1 MAMKLDFSNLLQ
13 FFAAISP
20 LLLAFCLVMISLFNS
35 DIKGLV
41 YLGGILIASLIN
53 LLLLNT
59 WQDKHILGL
68 DIPKYCNLIEF
79 PFYSNEYISP
89 AYNSMFIAFT
99 LAYLIMPMQF
109 ISSINY
115 PVILFITGLLVLDGG
130 TKIMGGCTKFRS
142 VASGTILG
150 GLLGIAWFVA
160 FYSTNH
166 KDLLYFNAE
175 SSNNVVC
182 SRPSKQTFKCRIFK
196 NGEIIG
202 ESTKQA

>member
-1 MAMKLDFSNLLQ
+1 MLPSELQ
-13 FFAAISP
+13 HKSLINSLGSFVSAYISTRLHVEFIIIEEIP
-20 LLLAFCLVMISLFNS
+20 CFL
-35 DIKGLV
+35 
-41 YLGGILIASLIN
+41 ASLIN

-59 WQDKHILGL
+59 LHVKSETL
-68 DIPKYCNLIEF
+68 IPKYCNLIEF
-79 PFYSNEYISP
+79 PFNLNQYVSP
-89 AYNSMFIAFT
+89 AFNSMFIAFT
-99 LAYLIMPMQF
+99 LAYLYMPMQF
-109 ISSINY
+109 ISGMNY

-130 TKIMGGCTKFRS
+130 TKVMGGCTTFGG
-142 VASGTILG
+142 VALGTLVG
-150 GLLGIAWFVA
+150 LVLGLLWFVA
-160 FYSTNH
+160 FYYTNH

>member
-41 YLGGILIASLIN
+41 YLGGVLIASLIN

-59 WQDKHILGL
+59 LHVKSETL
-68 DIPKYCNLIEF
+68 IPKYCNLIEF
-79 PFYSNEYISP
+79 PFNLNQYVSP
-89 AYNSMFIAFT
+89 AFNSMFIAFT
-99 LAYLIMPMQF
+99 LAYLYMPMQF
-109 ISSINY
+109 ISGMNY

-130 TKIMGGCTKFRS
+130 TKVMGGCTTFGG
-142 VASGTILG
+142 VALGTLVG
-150 GLLGIAWFVA
+150 LVLGLLWFVA
-160 FYSTNH
+160 FYYTNH

-182 SRPSKQTFKCRIFK
+182 SRPSKQTFKCRIYK

>member
-1 MAMKLDFSNLLQ
+1 MAMQLSFSNLLQ

-20 LLLAFCLVMISLFNS
+20 ILLAFCLVMISLFNS

-53 LLLLNT
+53 LFILNT
-59 WQDKHILGL
+59 LKIKSETL
-68 DIPKYCNLIEF
+68 IPEYCNLIEF
-79 PFYSNEYISP
+79 PFNLNEYVSP
-89 AYNSMFIAFT
+89 AFNSMFIAFT
-99 LAYLIMPMQF
+99 LAYLYMPMQY
-109 ISSINY
+109 ISSMNY

-130 TKIMGGCTKFRS
+130 TKVMGGCTTFGG
-142 VASGTILG
+142 VALGTLIGLVL
-150 GLLGIAWFVA
+150 GLLWFIA

>member
-1 MAMKLDFSNLLQ
+1 MQLSFSNLLQ

-20 LLLAFCLVMISLFNS
+20 ILLAFCLVMISLFNS

-53 LLLLNT
+53 LFILNT
-59 WQDKHILGL
+59 LQIKSETL
-68 DIPKYCNLIEF
+68 IPKYCNLIEF
-79 PFYSNEYISP
+79 PFNLNEYVSP
-89 AYNSMFIAFT
+89 AFNSMFIAFT
-99 LAYLIMPMQF
+99 LAYLYMPMQY
-109 ISSINY
+109 ISSMNY

-130 TKIMGGCTKFRS
+130 TKVMGGCTTFGG
-142 VASGTILG
+142 VALGTLIGLVL
-150 GLLGIAWFVA
+150 GLLWFIA

>member
-59 WQDKHILGL
+59 WQVKSETL
-68 DIPKYCNLIEF
+68 IPKYCNLIEF
-79 PFYSNEYISP
+79 PFNLNEYVSP
-89 AYNSMFIAFT
+89 AFNSMFIAFT
-99 LAYLIMPMQF
+99 LAYIYMPMQY
-109 ISSINY
+109 ISSMNY

-130 TKIMGGCTKFRS
+130 TKVMGGCTTFGG
-142 VASGTILG
+142 VALGTLIGLVL
-150 GLLGIAWFVA
+150 GLLWFIA

>member
-1 MAMKLDFSNLLQ
+1 MAMQLSFSNLLQ

-20 LLLAFCLVMISLFNS
+20 ILLAFCLVMISLFNS

-53 LLLLNT
+53 LFILNT
-59 WQDKHILGL
+59 LKIKSETL
-68 DIPKYCNLIEF
+68 IPKYCNLIEF
-79 PFYSNEYISP
+79 PFNLNEYVSP
-89 AYNSMFIAFT
+89 AFNSMFIAFT
-99 LAYLIMPMQF
+99 LAYLYMPMQY
-109 ISSINY
+109 ISSMNY

-130 TKIMGGCTKFRS
+130 TKVMGGCTTFGG
-142 VASGTILG
+142 VALGTLIGLVL
-150 GLLGIAWFVA
+150 GLLWFVA

>member
-1 MAMKLDFSNLLQ
+1 
-13 FFAAISP
+13 
-20 LLLAFCLVMISLFNS
+20 
-35 DIKGLV
+35 
-41 YLGGILIASLIN
+41 
-53 LLLLNT
+53 
-59 WQDKHILGL
+59 
-68 DIPKYCNLIEF
+68 
-79 PFYSNEYISP
+79 
-89 AYNSMFIAFT
+89 
-99 LAYLIMPMQF
+99 MPMQY
-109 ISSINY
+109 ISSMNY

-130 TKIMGGCTKFRS
+130 TKVMGGCTTFGG
-142 VASGTILG
+142 VALGTLIGLVL
-150 GLLGIAWFVA
+150 GLLWFIA

>member
-1 MAMKLDFSNLLQ
+1 MAMQLSFSNLLQ

-20 LLLAFCLVMISLFNS
+20 ILLAFCLVMISLFNS

-53 LLLLNT
+53 LFILNT
-59 WQDKHILGL
+59 LQIKSETL
-68 DIPKYCNLIEF
+68 IPKYCNLIEF
-79 PFYSNEYISP
+79 PFNLNEYVSP
-89 AYNSMFIAFT
+89 AFNSMFIAFT
-99 LAYLIMPMQF
+99 LAYLYMPMQY
-109 ISSINY
+109 ISSMNY

-130 TKIMGGCTKFRS
+130 TKVMGGCTTFGG
-142 VASGTILG
+142 VALGTLIGLVL
-150 GLLGIAWFVA
+150 GLLWFIA